1 MIDAWVFQQF
11 LKIQEDPLENEVFD
25 NGVLV
30 ASRHW
35 ECDYKD
41 CYFKRFRG
49 NATVLAIKVKKE
61 DTNKLS
67 YKKENACL
75 KHYQLNDNTN
85 YDHCHNFFKKNKH
98 LPVGAFLNLKA
109 KIDALLVDSQP
120 SSQPTVNTKNETLE
134 IDVSSLDVDFSIMV
148 ETIEVYEQG
157 KIILF

>member
-67 YKKENACL
+67 NKKENACL
-75 KHYQLNDNTN
+75 KHYQLNDKTN
-85 YDHCHNFFKKNKH
+85 YDHCHNFFKKINIYRWV
-98 LPVGAFLNLKA
+98 PF
-109 KIDALLVDSQP
+109 
-120 SSQPTVNTKNETLE
+120 
-134 IDVSSLDVDFSIMV
+134 
-148 ETIEVYEQG
+148 
-157 KIILF
+157 